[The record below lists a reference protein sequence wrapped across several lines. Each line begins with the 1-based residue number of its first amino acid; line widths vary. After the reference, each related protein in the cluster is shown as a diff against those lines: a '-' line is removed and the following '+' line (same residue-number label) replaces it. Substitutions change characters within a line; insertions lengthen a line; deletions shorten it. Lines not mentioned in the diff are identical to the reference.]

1 MCMYDGLRACP
12 QRDETCPQREEPCPQ
27 REEPFYYYY

>member
-1 MCMYDGLRACP
+1 MYMYDGLRACP
-12 QRDETCPQREEPCPQ
+12 QRDEPCPQREEPCPQ